1 MEKGTN
7 GPARDRTSETSNN
20 KVAVHEFKPYAQSQ
34 LPDNRLFKGDLLAA
48 AIQVRQAQSALTDAL
63 FVFEMHLEE
72 ALDRDEGGRC

>member
-34 LPDNRLFKGDLLAA
+34 LPDNRLFKKDLLAA
-48 AIQVRQAQSALTDAL
+48 AIKVRQAQLAFNDAL
-63 FVFEMHLEE
+63 FVFETHLEA
-72 ALDRDEGGRC
+72 ALDSDEMERC